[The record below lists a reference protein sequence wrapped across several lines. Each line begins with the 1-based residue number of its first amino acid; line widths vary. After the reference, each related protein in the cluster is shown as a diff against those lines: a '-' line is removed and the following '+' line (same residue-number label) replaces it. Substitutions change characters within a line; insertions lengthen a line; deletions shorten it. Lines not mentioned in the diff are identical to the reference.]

1 MQKDH
6 KDNLF
11 KLRPAGR
18 HILAMGRELIKD
30 NYSAVMELVKN
41 AYDADSESVKMKFE
55 LDHVNKNI
63 KIIIKDFGHGMSRET
78 VLNKWLIP
86 STDDKLKRKKSPKGR
101 VMQGRKGLGRYAA
114 AILGNTLKMQT
125 VDHIG
130 YQTLVD
136 INWNDF
142 DNAEFMDEVEL
153 PIETYKVSDKPGTE
167 IHIFGDK
174 EFYDFWDESEF
185 NNLKFEL
192 KKLISPIH
200 ENKKYDDFNLYLD
213 IQDSRQGGLFQGEE
227 KIEPFPLLDYYDY
240 KISGRINN
248 QGKGVVTFV
257 NNKEQA
263 VQDDQLIF
271 NFGNKT
277 KCGDIEIDIRVYDR
291 ESQSIDNL
299 IKKGLKDESG
309 NYLNK
314 SQAKSLLNQ
323 SNGIGV
329 YRNGFRIR
337 PLGNPDFDWLKLNSD
352 RVQNPSLHIGSNQVI
367 GFVKIQSEELSN
379 LKETSARDGI
389 KDNKAYQNLIA
400 IVKQVLSELEVR
412 RFAYRRKS
420 GLTKGAVKIEQDFE
434 KLFSFINVKKQIKK
448 TLIKEGM
455 SEESTDEIFKILDD
469 KEADSA
475 KLIQDIK
482 KKVAIYQGQAT
493 LGKIVDVVM
502 HEVRKPLGFFNNQ
515 SKNLDYWVGEY
526 VSSPSQENKNE
537 ILKISKNFSINTNVL
552 SELFNRLDPLATT
565 QRGKKTSFK
574 IKDSIHHS
582 ISVFSSQIKANNI
595 LINIICDENIELVGW
610 INDIYV
616 IITNLLDNSIFWLI
630 EKDIKNKE
638 INIIVRGNGNLF
650 EFLDY
655 KDNGPGISKELIETE
670 SIFEPQFST
679 KVNGIGIGL
688 PIAGEAAHRNKLDL
702 KAFESDTG
710 VYFRLQSM
718 EE

>member
-1 MQKDH
+1 MQ

-55 LDHVNKNI
+55 LDHINKNI
-63 KIIIKDFGHGMSRET
+63 KITIKDFGHGMSRET
-78 VLNKWLIP
+78 VLKKWLIP

-125 VDHIG
+125 VDQTG
-130 YQTLVD
+130 SQTLVD
-136 INWNDF
+136 INWSDF

-153 PIETYKVSDKPGTE
+153 PIETSKVSDKPGTE

-174 EFYDFWDESEF
+174 EFYEFWDESEF

-200 ENKKYDDFNLYLD
+200 ENNNYDDFKLYLD
-213 IQDSRQGGLFQGEE
+213 IQDSRQGGLFQGDE

-248 QGKGVVTFV
+248 QGKGLITFV

-263 VQDDQLIF
+263 VEDDQIIF

-400 IVKQVLSELEVR
+400 IVKNVLSELEVR

-434 KLFSFINVKKQIKK
+434 KLFSFIDVKKQIKK

-526 VSSPSQENKNE
+526 VSSPSPENKNE
-537 ILKISKNFSINTNVL
+537 ILKISKNFNINTNVL

-582 ISVFSSQIKANNI
+582 ISVFSSQIKENNI
-595 LINIICDENIELVGW
+595 LININCDENIELVGW

-630 EKDIKNKE
+630 EKDVKNKE
-638 INIIVRGNGNLF
+638 INIIVRGNDNLF

>member
-1 MQKDH
+1 MEKN
-6 KDNLF
+6 NLF

-55 LDHVNKNI
+55 LDHINKNI

-78 VLNKWLIP
+78 VLKKWLIP

-125 VDHIG
+125 VDQAG

-136 INWNDF
+136 INWSDF

-153 PIETYKVSDKPGTE
+153 PIETSKVSDKPGTE
-167 IHIFGDK
+167 IYIFGDK

-200 ENKKYDDFNLYLD
+200 ENSKFDDFKLYLD
-213 IQDSRQGGLFQGEE
+213 IQDSRQGGLFKGDE

-248 QGKGVVTFV
+248 QGKGLVTFV

-263 VQDDQLIF
+263 VEDDQITF

-400 IVKQVLSELEVR
+400 IVKNVLSELEVR

-434 KLFSFINVKKQIKK
+434 KLFSFIDVKKQIKK

-455 SEESTDEIFKILDD
+455 SEESTDEIFKILDE

-515 SKNLDYWVGEY
+515 SKNLDYWVCEY
-526 VSSPSQENKNE
+526 VSSPSTENKNE
-537 ILKISKNFSINTNVL
+537 ILNISNNFNINTNVL

-582 ISVFSSQIKANNI
+582 ISVFSSQIKENNI
-595 LINIICDENIELVGW
+595 LISINCDENIELVGW

-630 EKDIKNKE
+630 EKGIEKKE
-638 INIIVRGNGNLF
+638 INITVKGNDSLF

>member
-1 MQKDH
+1 MQ

-55 LDHVNKNI
+55 LDHINKNI
-63 KIIIKDFGHGMSRET
+63 KITIKDFGHGMSRET
-78 VLNKWLIP
+78 VLKKWLIP

-125 VDHIG
+125 VDQTG

-136 INWNDF
+136 INWSDF

-153 PIETYKVSDKPGTE
+153 PIETSKVSDKPGTE

-174 EFYDFWDESEF
+174 EFYEFWDESEF

-200 ENKKYDDFNLYLD
+200 ENNNYDDFKLYLD
-213 IQDSRQGGLFQGEE
+213 IQDSRQGGLFQGDE

-248 QGKGVVTFV
+248 QGKGLITFV

-263 VQDDQLIF
+263 VEDDQIIF

-400 IVKQVLSELEVR
+400 IVKNVLSELEVR

-434 KLFSFINVKKQIKK
+434 KLFSFIDVKKQIKK

-526 VSSPSQENKNE
+526 VSSPSPENKNE
-537 ILKISKNFSINTNVL
+537 ILKISKNFNINTNVL

-582 ISVFSSQIKANNI
+582 ISVFSSQIKENNI
-595 LINIICDENIELVGW
+595 LININCDENIELVGW

-638 INIIVRGNGNLF
+638 INIIVRGNDSLF